1 MHRRWTRVLGAV
13 FALTLLT
20 AACGGDDPET
30 TPDQNG
36 GSPNPSPDATPTD
49 GGGADLTI
57 VSFAFSPTD
66 LTISEGD
73 TITVSNISD
82 TSHTFTT
89 DDEAVDETIGAGE
102 EVEVPLEG
110 VSSGGFH
117 CRFHSQMTGTLTVE

>member
-13 FALTLLT
+13 FALTLLS
-20 AACGGDDPET
+20 AACGGDDPEPA
-30 TPDQNG
+30 PDQNG
-36 GSPNPSPDATPTD
+36 ESPSPDATPTD
-49 GGGADLTI
+49 DGGADLTI
-57 VSFAFSPTD
+57 VSFAFSPTE
-66 LTISEGD
+66 LSVSEGD

-89 DDEAVDETIGAGE
+89 DDESVDETIGAGE
-102 EVEVPLEG
+102 EVEIALEG